1 MSQKEALEFVKT
13 FGAYMNL
20 SETLSVAS
28 RLHLEEVIEVLLDMA
43 TKYDVM
49 HKKAKVEFDVINT
62 GLAMCQQV
70 SYSMLIELD
79 TKIKM
84 KQANDSF
91 VVCV

>member
-1 MSQKEALEFVKT
+1 MSQKEALEFVRA

-20 SETLSVAS
+20 SESLSVAS

-62 GLAMCQQV
+62 GLAMCKQV
-70 SYSMLIELD
+70 RHCMLLELD
-79 TKIKM
+79 TKISM

-91 VVCV
+91 IVCV